1 MSNTASHLLLESG
14 LHFINMFESQ
24 LTSGSSYL
32 HAAVEGRGRD
42 PYHSER
48 PDHYSNF
55 PFKPVSITRDQ
66 KNWDTL
72 PRPRTFQQCT
82 KSVIKMFLLL
92 KMYFTV
98 CGLLLHV
105 ATLHCNS
112 FCFHKSSWKS
122 ILASFVYVIFY
133 WCILRGLWL
142 YGAFIFL
149 C

>member
-14 LHFINMFESQ
+14 LHFINVFESQ

-66 KNWDTL
+66 KKL
-72 PRPRTFQQCT
+72 R
-82 KSVIKMFLLL
+82 
-92 KMYFTV
+92 
-98 CGLLLHV
+98 HV
-105 ATLHCNS
+105 AS
-112 FCFHKSSWKS
+112 
-122 ILASFVYVIFY
+122 ASHFSTMYEE
-133 WCILRGLWL
+133 RN
-142 YGAFIFL
+142 
-149 C
+149 